1 MKKQP
6 NKKKKELVTKEIS
19 TEQNAVYSDP
29 KDAANMQTVPH
40 PKDYEEIEY

>member
-29 KDAANMQTVPH
+29 KDAKKYA
-40 PKDYEEIEY
+40 DSSSSERL